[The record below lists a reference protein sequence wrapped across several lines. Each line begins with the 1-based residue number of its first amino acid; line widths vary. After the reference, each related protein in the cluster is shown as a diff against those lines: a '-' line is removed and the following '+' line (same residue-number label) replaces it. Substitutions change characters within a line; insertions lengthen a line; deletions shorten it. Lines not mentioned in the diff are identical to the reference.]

1 MSDGMSDLSANEVTT
16 LSALF
21 DDDADLSQL
30 VTLLRAES
38 AQEQGKTAEQEIE
51 AMLRERWGMN
61 HIDLEREASAYA
73 KDPGRIEDKP
83 NVEDDFTDEEWLIVR
98 GLRDH
103 CRKVVRTTAGAKQ
116 RQREVKWAFQMGVE
130 DDKGL
135 SFHKA
140 CTALQT
146 RPFVVQSLIQH
157 YWGLRDIV
165 VGPLPFLADP
175 LPDPLYTEA
184 LFHAG
189 EIGGEIAKLAW
200 MSPGDTILEIE
211 SRLRE
216 MRNASPLPVTRPLT
230 QKWFDQALQD
240 LQEPGLL
247 KVSLGRAHFM
257 SRPPAMRKFR
267 RASWSRSFVFED

>member
-1 MSDGMSDLSANEVTT
+1 MSEAMSDLSDSEVTT

-21 DDDADLSQL
+21 DDDADLTQL

-51 AMLRERWGMN
+51 SMLRERWGMN

-103 CRKVVRTTAGAKQ
+103 CRKVVRTTMGAKQ
-116 RQREVKWAFQMGVE
+116 RNREVKWAFQNGVE

-135 SFHKA
+135 SFHKS
-140 CTALQT
+140 CIALQT
-146 RPFVVQSLIQH
+146 RPFVVQTLIQH
-157 YWGLRDIV
+157 YWGIRDIV
-165 VGPLPFLADP
+165 VGELPFLADP

-189 EIGGEIAKLAW
+189 EVGGEIAKASW
-200 MSPGDTILEIE
+200 MSPGDTILTLE
-211 SRLRE
+211 STVRE
-216 MRNASPLPVTRPLT
+216 AYSRGTTGMRPPLT
-230 QKWFDQALQD
+230 QKWFDQAMGD
-240 LQEPGLL
+240 LQESGLL
-247 KVSLGRAHFM
+247 KVSLGRAHFI

-267 RASWSRSFVFED
+267 RSSWSRSFVFED